1 MKLTAQERRRV
12 LLAQQRT
19 RAAMLAP
26 ATPRAVESGALGR
39 RLRRAL
45 TTLALLALAGG
56 AVAASRVVELHPPA
70 TILDAFLPRS

>member
-1 MKLTAQERRRV
+1 MKLTAHERRRV

-26 ATPRAVESGALGR
+26 VTPRAVEGGATGR

-56 AVAASRVVELHPPA
+56 AVAASRVVEFHPPA